1 MKLLRETCRGS
12 RRHVLDWVE
21 LPSFQ
26 RELNAML
33 EPTGARISDSD
44 SAMPT
49 GWSNPKEARLETF
62 GPRYMPDAAPW
73 ASLLKWWL
81 RNPTGANTPNWDLA
95 ATCRIRERR
104 GLVLVEAK
112 AHSFE
117 VSTSGKRIRSDA
129 SSRSKENHIQITNAI
144 EQAREALAAQ
154 EPGVGISTKSSYQ
167 LSNRVAHAWWLA
179 HHGIPVVLVYLA
191 FLNDERMADQGL
203 PIKDDQDWR
212 RWFWSHARESLPE
225 SFGERWLSCGPASLF
240 LALRARDMPVGY
252 GEATTETRISKHNAY

>member
-44 SAMPT
+44 SIMPT

-62 GPRYMPDAAPW
+62 GPRNMPDAAPW

-95 ATCRIRERR
+95 ATC
-104 GLVLVEAK
+104 
-112 AHSFE
+112 
-117 VSTSGKRIRSDA
+117 GKRIRSDA

-167 LSNRVAHAWWLA
+167 LSNRVAHAWWFA

-225 SFGERWLSCGPASLF
+225 SFGERWVSCGPASLF
-240 LALRARDMPVGY
+240 LALRTRDMPVGY
-252 GEATTETRISKHNAY
+252 GDATTETRISYHDGYR